1 MADTEQE
8 KTEDPT
14 DKRLSEARE
23 KGDVPISP
31 EVRHA
36 VMFVAMLVLI
46 GTIGANALASL
57 SKAFIA
63 VWGGADQFR
72 FEDPSAQQTLTGLL
86 RTTLMALGPVLGVLF
101 AAAAMIFVV
110 QGRPVMTWSR
120 LAPKWNMLSPAQ
132 GLNRI
137 FGSHALIEFAKS
149 VLKAGLIVGIALVVI
164 WPHRSDLIAMI
175 GLEPMAFAKR
185 LLSLL
190 EMIFRPIVIAIAVL
204 AGFDLFYQNRSYLQR
219 MRMTMQEIRDEMKE
233 SEGDPLIKSK
243 RRAIAMARAR
253 RRMMAAVPTASVI
266 ITNPTHFSVAL
277 KYDHGVSGAPVV
289 VAKGVD
295 NVAFKIR
302 EIAKEAGVPIVE
314 SPPLARAL
322 YAGVE
327 IDHPIPVEH
336 YKAVAEIIGYVMRLR
351 KKVLS

>member
-36 VMFVAMLVLI
+36 VMFIAVLVLF
-46 GTIGANALASL
+46 GTIGVNALGSL

-72 FEDPSAQQTLTGLL
+72 FGDPSAQQTLTGLF
-86 RTTLMALGPVLGVLF
+86 RATLMALAPVLGTLF
-101 AAAAMIFVV
+101 LAAALIFVI
-110 QGRPVMTWSR
+110 QGRPVFAWSR
-120 LAPKWNMLSPAQ
+120 LAPKWSALSPAA

-149 VLKAGLIVGIALVVI
+149 VVKAALIVGVALWVI
-164 WPHRSDLIAMI
+164 WPHRGDLIAMI
-175 GLEPMAFAKR
+175 GLEPIAFAKR
-185 LLSLL
+185 LVTFI
-190 EMIFRPIVIAIAVL
+190 EMIFRPIVVAIAVL
-204 AGFDLFYQNRSYLQR
+204 AGLDLFYQNRSYLQR

-243 RRAIAMARAR
+243 RRAIAFARAR
-253 RRMMAAVPTASVI
+253 QRMMAAVPTASVI

-277 KYDHGVSGAPVV
+277 KYDHGVSAAPIV

-295 NVAFKIR
+295 NLAFKIR
-302 EIAKEAGVPIVE
+302 EVAKEAGVPIVE

-327 IDHPIPVEH
+327 VDHPIPVEH
-336 YKAVAEIIGYVMRLR
+336 YKAVAEIIGYVMRIR
-351 KKVLS
+351 KKLVN

>member
-1 MADTEQE
+1 MADTDQE

-14 DKRLSEARE
+14 DKRLSDARE

-36 VMFVAMLVLI
+36 LMFVAILVLF
-46 GTIGANALASL
+46 GTVGANALGSL

-63 VWGGADQFR
+63 VWGGADQYR
-72 FEDPSAQQTLTGLL
+72 FDDPGAQQALTGLL
-86 RTTLMALGPVLGVLF
+86 ETTIMAIAPVLGVLF
-101 AAAAMIFVV
+101 AAATLIFIV
-110 QGRPVMTWSR
+110 QGRPIFAWSR
-120 LAPKWNMLSPAQ
+120 LAPKWASLSPAA

-149 VLKAGLIVGIALVVI
+149 VLKACLIVGITFLMI

-175 GLEPMAFAKR
+175 GLEPLAIAKR
-185 LLSLL
+185 LMGLL
-190 EMIFRPIVIAIAVL
+190 ELVFRPIVVAIVAL
-204 AGFDLFYQNRSYLQR
+204 AGLDLFYQHRSYLQR
-219 MRMTMQEIRDEMKE
+219 MRMTIQEIRDEMKE

-277 KYDHGVSGAPVV
+277 KYDHGVSGAPIV

-327 IDHPIPVEH
+327 VDHPIPVEH

-351 KKVLS
+351 KKVIN